1 MPSRSNRS
9 KAAMTAASSVTSKR
23 AWWTRLPGSL
33 HGRGRR
39 GEAPLVR
46 PVEHDGGTGGGEP
59 LGHGAAEAAR
69 GAGDE
74 GGAPF
79 EREEL
84 G

>member
-1 MPSRSNRS
+1 
-9 KAAMTAASSVTSKR
+9 MTAASSVTSKR
-23 AWWTRLPGSL
+23 AWWTRLPAASI
-33 HGRGRR
+33 GRGRR
-39 GEAPLVR
+39 GEPPRVR
-46 PVEHDGGTGGGEP
+46 AVEHDGGARGGEP

-74 GGAPF
+74 GGASF